1 MMPAAAEHKPR
12 PRETRGSVYCPMC
25 THTVPAT
32 VLYTARSAR
41 VAPGQKCP
49 RCQSSLDA
57 GYVLHL
63 QQAA

>member
-1 MMPAAAEHKPR
+1 MPTVTDQKAQPR
-12 PRETRGSVYCPMC
+12 GARGSVYCPLC

-32 VLYTARSAR
+32 VLYTARAAK

-49 RCQSSLDA
+49 RCHSSLDA
-57 GYVLHL
+57 GYVLRL